1 MDCGTFITSGT
12 IIKDSRVLLHS
23 MPSLEKM
30 EIDNVSHL
38 LELQHLTVKA
48 GLITFLEMLSFLFTR
63 KNVEEKK
70 LCKKASS
77 DANGKWT
84 GQKTHNTYV
93 AAA

>member
-1 MDCGTFITSGT
+1 
-12 IIKDSRVLLHS
+12 

-63 KNVEEKK
+63 KNVEEKT
-70 LCKKASS
+70 L
-77 DANGKWT
+77 
-84 GQKTHNTYV
+84 
-93 AAA
+93 

>member
-1 MDCGTFITSGT
+1 
-12 IIKDSRVLLHS
+12 

-30 EIDNVSHL
+30 ENANVSHL

-63 KNVEEKK
+63 KNVEEKNFV
-70 LCKKASS
+70 KKPPQMPTE
-77 DANGKWT
+77 KWT
-84 GQKTHNTYV
+84 GQKTHTYV